1 MRVVTL
7 ALLAAAGLA
16 IATPASAE
24 DAIIGARVGPVGV
37 GVDVG
42 TTHRDRDVVVERRG
56 HRDRDFARGDCR
68 TTIIHRDG
76 MTKKIK
82 RCD

>member
-1 MRVVTL
+1 MKLATL
-7 ALLAAAGLA
+7 ALLTVGTIA
-16 IATPASAE
+16 IAAPALA
-24 DAIIGARVGPVGV
+24 DDFVGARVGPVGV

-42 TTHRDRDVVVERRG
+42 HRDRDRVVVRE
-56 HRDRDFARGDCR
+56 RDRDGYARGHCK

-82 RCD
+82 KCD

>member
-1 MRVVTL
+1 MRIVTI

-16 IATPASAE
+16 IAAPASAE
-24 DAIIGARVGPVGV
+24 DVIVGGRVGPVGV

-42 TTHRDRDVVVERRG
+42 PRVHRDVVVERRV
-56 HRDRDFARGDCR
+56 HRDRDFARGNCR

-82 RCD
+82 SCD